1 MGLYVELE
9 RNTVPELLDL
19 IKNKSG
25 YKIESMERRSETPIV
40 EGDIILR
47 VEIDMGR
54 RIKHSIIINDV
65 MELEGIHYAEEIA

>member
-1 MGLYVELE
+1 
-9 RNTVPELLDL
+9 
-19 IKNKSG
+19 
-25 YKIESMERRSETPIV
+25 MERRSETPIE